1 MPLFLFLKILL
12 VVLRVVALQESILCG
27 RRNRILLVSQH
38 HLLAELVVEL
48 AARRVLH
55 SDFFCGYPCCA
66 RSCVDLSCHWVAAA
80 AAMATFMLSQ
90 VGLQRLGV
98 FYSCR
103 LCVKIVREVV
113 LLAMRGSLSKETG
126 NDWIRR
132 KFQNYALY
140 SMMIPR
146 NAISRKVLRSD
157 GHYE

>member
-1 MPLFLFLKILL
+1 MSLFLFLKILL

-48 AARRVLH
+48 AAGRVLH

-66 RSCVDLSCHWVAAA
+66 RSCVDLPCYWVAA
-80 AAMATFMLSQ
+80 AAMATFVLSQ

-103 LCVKIVREVV
+103 LCMKIVQEVI

-126 NDWIRR
+126 KDWIRR
-132 KFQNYALY
+132 KF
-140 SMMIPR
+140 
-146 NAISRKVLRSD
+146 
-157 GHYE
+157 